1 MTTCGF
7 EDFTGHSDR
16 LWTCAGE
23 VVNDDVFE
31 ADVENSEVHSDD
43 FGQPCCN

>member
-1 MTTCGF
+1 MLVLETTW
-7 EDFTGHSDR
+7 
-16 LWTCAGE
+16 LWTCAGAGE

-31 ADVENSEVHSDD
+31 AEVENSEVHSDD